1 MTHQSCQLQTQL
13 KFINI
18 DVILKHI
25 PQKALAVI
33 QNDLL
38 YSKKQ
43 VKLPDDK
50 DRRDQHTTN
59 DVNADNRTDDNLD

>member
-1 MTHQSCQLQTQL
+1 M
-13 KFINI
+13 
-18 DVILKHI
+18 ILKHI